1 MAPRSKRSRR
11 RTVTRVMREFKE
23 GALKGGR
30 GRRGKVKSRRQATAI
45 ALTEAGVSRK
55 QRGKRRKRR

>member
-1 MAPRSKRSRR
+1 MAPRSKRGRR

-30 GRRGKVKSRRQATAI
+30 GRRGKVKSRRQAIAI